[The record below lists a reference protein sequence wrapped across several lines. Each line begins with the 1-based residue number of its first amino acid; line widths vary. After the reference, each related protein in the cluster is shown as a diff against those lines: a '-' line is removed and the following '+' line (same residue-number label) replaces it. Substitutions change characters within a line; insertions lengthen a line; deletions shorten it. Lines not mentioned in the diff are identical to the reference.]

1 MIVLIATITLNPS
14 IDRTLELER
23 LVVGSLNRAK
33 SKIDH
38 PSGKG
43 INVSRA
49 LKLWGQPTE
58 ALALVGGSSGHWLA
72 KALEEKNL
80 VLDFVEVQGDTR
92 TNLKI
97 WASLEGCS
105 TEINEPGP
113 TVTEKELQELERK
126 VAKKA
131 SGWEW
136 VVISGSVPP
145 GTPPDFYARLVAIA
159 KGQGAKVALDASGT
173 ALREGLKALPDL
185 IKPNEVE
192 AADLL
197 GWEPQD
203 KAGAI
208 EAVEELSS
216 RGIDYVLLTLGKAGA
231 FMGHGGQIWQ
241 GIPPKVATKSAVGCG
256 DSTVAGMVRALRQR
270 KELEEAMCW
279 AMAAGAAAAT
289 TWGTEPPE
297 WKAVVELADQV
308 SIYRHR

>member
-14 IDRTLELER
+14 IDRTLELDR
-23 LVVGSLNRAK
+23 LVVGGLNRVK

-58 ALALVGGSSGHWLA
+58 ALALVGGSSGRWLT
-72 KALEEKNL
+72 KALEEQSISM
-80 VLDFVEVQGDTR
+80 DCVEVQDDTR
-92 TNLKI
+92 TNVKL

-113 TVTEKELQELERK
+113 TVTAKELQDLERK

-131 SGWEW
+131 VGWEW

-145 GTPPDFYARLVAIA
+145 GTPPNFYATLVEIA
-159 KGQGAKVALDASGT
+159 KGQGAKVALDASGV
-173 ALREGLKALPDL
+173 ALREGLEAKPDL

-192 AADLL
+192 AAELL

-203 KAGAI
+203 EAEAI
-208 EAVEELSS
+208 EAVEALTG

-231 FMGHGGQIWQ
+231 FIGHGGQIWQ
-241 GIPPKVATKSAVGCG
+241 GIPPKVAAKSAVGCG
-256 DSTVAGMVRALRQR
+256 DSTVAGMVWALRER
-270 KELEEAMCW
+270 KDLAEAMRW

-289 TWGTEPPE
+289 TWGTKPPE
-297 WKAVVELADQV
+297 WQIVVELADQV
-308 SIYRHR
+308 RLYRHR